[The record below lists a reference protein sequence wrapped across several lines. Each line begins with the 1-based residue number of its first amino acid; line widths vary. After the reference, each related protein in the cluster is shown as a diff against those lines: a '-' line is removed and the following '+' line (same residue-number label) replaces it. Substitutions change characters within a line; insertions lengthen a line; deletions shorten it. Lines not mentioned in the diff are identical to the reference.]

1 MRNKKLINRRNDGS
15 SVALNIALE
24 KGGKK
29 KKKKKAIATFVFE
42 FGHPPKY

>member
-15 SVALNIALE
+15 SVVLNIALE
-24 KGGKK
+24 KGGE
-29 KKKKKAIATFVFE
+29 KKKKKAFATFLFV